1 MFVRVL
7 RKGSRWCLH
16 RHLSSKSMTDGLAAL
31 KRNNGAPLPL
41 IPAPTN
47 EVAMPTMLESL
58 IEKVLPAFPNG
69 IQCAYAYGSGAFQ
82 QHGTT
87 DITKNMVDFIFVVDD
102 PIEWHAHNIEMNKPH
117 YSFLKFLGPRGVNH
131 IQKQYGA
138 GIYFNTLV
146 PFEGRLIK
154 YGVIGTDRLIT
165 DLLDWET
172 LYVSG
177 RLHKPVLTIKEP
189 TNNELKVAL
198 QINLQSAVHAA
209 LIQLPDTFSEE
220 ELYTCIAGLSYFGD
234 FRMTVGED
242 RHKVA
247 NIVKPNISK
256 FQALYQNILDS
267 EEHLFFNDLKLVYE
281 QYPNHI
287 SQYHHL
293 NLLPKTVHINLV
305 ALGKQ
310 SHAIPDTEEVIRN
323 LANNPHCG
331 EYVADSIAQIVK
343 RSSWSQ
349 SLKTAFTAGFVKSV
363 KYTFKKVQKMVK
375 SLQK

>member
-7 RKGSRWCLH
+7 RQPTRWCFH
-16 RHLSSKSMTDGLAAL
+16 RHLSDKPITDGMATF
-31 KRNNGAPLPL
+31 KRDIENPLPL
-41 IPAPTN
+41 MSTSVN
-47 EVAMPTMLESL
+47 TVAMPTVLESF
-58 IEKVLPAFPNG
+58 IEKVLPAFPG
-69 IQCAYAYGSGAFQ
+69 GVQCAYAYGSGAFQ
-82 QHGTT
+82 QHGTI
-87 DITKNMVDFIFVVDD
+87 DISKNMVDFIFVVDD
-102 PIEWHAHNIEMNKPH
+102 PIEWHTNNIEKNKSH
-117 YSFLKFLGPRGVNH
+117 YSFLKLLGPRAINH

-146 PFEGRLIK
+146 PLAGRVIK
-154 YGVIGTDRLIT
+154 YGVISTDRLIN
-165 DLLDWET
+165 DLLDWES

-177 RLHKPVLTIKEP
+177 RLHKPVLTLKEP
-189 TNNELKVAL
+189 SNADLKVAM

-209 LIQLPDTFSEE
+209 LIQLPDMFSEE
-220 ELYTCIAGLSYFGD
+220 ELYVCIAGLSYLGD

-256 FQALYQNILDS
+256 FQALYKNILDS
-267 EEHLFFNDLKLVYE
+267 EEHLFFNDTKLVYE

-305 ALGKQ
+305 ALAKQ

-331 EYVADSIAQIVK
+331 DYVADSIAQIVK

-349 SLKTAFTAGFVKSV
+349 SLKTAFTAGFCKSI
-363 KYTFKKVQKMVK
+363 KYSFKKMQKMIK
-375 SLQK
+375 SFKK

>member
-1 MFVRVL
+1 MATF
-7 RKGSRWCLH
+7 
-16 RHLSSKSMTDGLAAL
+16 
-31 KRNNGAPLPL
+31 KRDIENPLPL
-41 IPAPTN
+41 MSTSVN
-47 EVAMPTMLESL
+47 TVAMPTVLESF
-58 IEKVLPAFPNG
+58 IEKVLPAFPG
-69 IQCAYAYGSGAFQ
+69 GVQCAYAYGSGAFQ
-82 QHGTT
+82 QHGTI
-87 DITKNMVDFIFVVDD
+87 DISKNMVDFIFVVDD
-102 PIEWHAHNIEMNKPH
+102 PIEWHTNNIEKNKSH
-117 YSFLKFLGPRGVNH
+117 YSFLKLLGPRAINH

-146 PFEGRLIK
+146 PLAGRVIK
-154 YGVIGTDRLIT
+154 YGVISTDRLIN
-165 DLLDWET
+165 DLLDWES

-177 RLHKPVLTIKEP
+177 RLHKPVLTLKEP
-189 TNNELKVAL
+189 SNADLKVAM

-209 LIQLPDTFSEE
+209 LIQLPDMFSEE
-220 ELYTCIAGLSYFGD
+220 ELYVCIAGLSYLGD

-256 FQALYQNILDS
+256 FQALYKNILDS
-267 EEHLFFNDLKLVYE
+267 EEHLFFNDTKLVYE

-305 ALGKQ
+305 ALAKQ

-331 EYVADSIAQIVK
+331 DYVADSIAQIVK

-349 SLKTAFTAGFVKSV
+349 SLKTAFTAGFCKSI
-363 KYTFKKVQKMVK
+363 KYSFKKMQKMIK
-375 SLQK
+375 SFKK

>member
-7 RKGSRWCLH
+7 RPYSRWYRQC
-16 RHLSSKSMTDGLAAL
+16 HLSSKSVTDGVAAF
-31 KRNNGAPLPL
+31 KVDSRERLPL
-41 IPAPTN
+41 ILSPAS
-47 EVAMPTMLESL
+47 EVAMPTVLEGF
-58 IEKVLPAFPNG
+58 IKKVLPSFPTG

-82 QHGTT
+82 QHGTI
-87 DITKNMVDFIFVVDD
+87 DITKNMLDFIFVVDD
-102 PIEWHAHNIEMNKPH
+102 PVQWHAENIEMNKSH
-117 YSFLKFLGPRGVNH
+117 YSFLKFLSPRGVNY

-154 YGVIGTDRLIT
+154 YGVISTDRLIN

-177 RLHKPVLTIKEP
+177 RLHKPVLTLKEP
-189 TNNELKVAL
+189 TNTDLKVAL
-198 QINLQSAVHAA
+198 QINLQSAVHAS

-220 ELYTCIAGLSYFGD
+220 ELYICIAGLSYLGD

-242 RHKVA
+242 RHKVV

-256 FQALYQNILDS
+256 FQALYKNILDS
-267 EEHLFFNDLKLVYE
+267 EEHLFFNDIKMVYE

-287 SQYHHL
+287 AQYHHL

-331 EYVADSIAQIVK
+331 DYVANSIAQIVK

-363 KYTFKKVQKMVK
+363 KYSLKKMKKMMK